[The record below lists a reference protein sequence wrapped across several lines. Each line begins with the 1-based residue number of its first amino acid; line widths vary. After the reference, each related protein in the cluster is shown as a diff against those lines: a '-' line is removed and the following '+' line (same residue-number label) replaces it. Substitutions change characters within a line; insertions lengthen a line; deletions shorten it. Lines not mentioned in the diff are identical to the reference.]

1 MFPAETLETRTQR
14 QILRVFA
21 EKNKRY
27 TIPELAEM
35 CHCAES
41 TISRSL
47 RHADRIPFVARDR
60 VPGSKQLAF
69 GLDFESEYAAAIQTF
84 FEVERRRERRGGT
97 VPVDVWNLLETVTDR
112 LTSGVD
118 DVVEVFLFGS
128 YATGE
133 YYAGSDVDLLVV
145 HAGDERTVKSQID
158 AKLHKSGR
166 NENLHVVQMRI
177 PPRLAST
184 GDDEAVLDAV
194 RTDGP
199 VGRVDTLIPLTGEV
213 TT

>member
-1 MFPAETLETRTQR
+1 MFPAEMLETRTQR
-14 QILRVFA
+14 QILRVLA

-47 RHADRIPFVARDR
+47 RHADRFPFLARDR
-60 VPGSKQLAF
+60 LPGSKQLVF
-69 GLDFESEYAAAIQTF
+69 GLDFESEYAAAIGTF

-112 LTSGVD
+112 LTAGVD

-145 HAGDERTVKSQID
+145 HAGDERTVSRQID
-158 AKLHKSGR
+158 AKLHKRER
-166 NENLHVVQMRI
+166 NENLHVVQMKI
-177 PPRLAST
+177 PPRLAD

-199 VGRVDTLIPLTGEV
+199 VSPVDTLIPLTGEV

>member
-1 MFPAETLETRTQR
+1 MFPAEILETRTQR
-14 QILRVFA
+14 QILRVLA

-27 TIPELAEM
+27 TIPELAGM

-47 RHADRIPFVARDR
+47 QHADRFPFVARDR
-60 VPGSKQLAF
+60 LPGSKRLVF
-69 GLDFESEYAAAIQTF
+69 GLDFESEYAAAIRAF
-84 FEVERRRERRGGT
+84 FEVERRRERKGGT

-118 DVVEVFLFGS
+118 DVVELFLFGS

-133 YYAGSDVDLLVV
+133 YYAGSDIDLLVV
-145 HAGDERTVKSQID
+145 HAGNERTVSKQID
-158 AKLHKSGR
+158 AKLHKR
-166 NENLHVVQMRI
+166 ERDENLHVVQMKI
-177 PPRLAST
+177 PPQLASD
-184 GDDEAVLDAV
+184 GDDEAVLDVV

-199 VGRVDTLIPLTGEV
+199 VSPVDTLIPLTGEV
-213 TT
+213 AT

>member
-1 MFPAETLETRTQR
+1 MFPAEILETRTQR
-14 QILRVFA
+14 QILRVLA

-35 CHCAES
+35 CHCTES
-41 TISRSL
+41 TVSRSL
-47 RHADRIPFVARDR
+47 RHADRFPFVARGR
-60 VPGSKQLAF
+60 LPGSKRLVF
-69 GLDFESEYAAAIQTF
+69 GLDFESEYAAAIRTF

-133 YYAGSDVDLLVV
+133 YYAGSDIDLLVV
-145 HAGDERTVKSQID
+145 HTGNEQTVSRQID
-158 AKLHKSGR
+158 AKLHKR
-166 NENLHVVQMRI
+166 ERDENLHVVNMKI
-177 PPRLAST
+177 PPRLASD
-184 GDDEAVLDAV
+184 GNEAVLDAV
-194 RTDGP
+194 RTGGP
-199 VGRVDTLIPLTGEV
+199 VSPVDTLIPLIGEV
-213 TT
+213 AT